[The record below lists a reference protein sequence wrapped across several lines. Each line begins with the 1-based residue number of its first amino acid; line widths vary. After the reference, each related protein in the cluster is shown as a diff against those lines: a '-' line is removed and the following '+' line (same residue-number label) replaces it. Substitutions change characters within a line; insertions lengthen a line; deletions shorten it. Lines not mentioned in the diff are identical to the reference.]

1 MSKILKILL
10 VVILFIGFFEAG
22 LIASYTIVTS
32 DVPDVKGLIDLQVDT
47 ISGIFSAEN
56 VNNVLIKDP
65 NSINITNKAD
75 VAQQLQNLS
84 TVDGVSYDQLNVT
97 TPQNTDEDEISV
109 NITTFG
115 FSTPTTGSNQIILS
129 NSPDYKIL
137 ASAQAKLTDRGYEI
151 DVNTI
156 QIVSILKLYSDS
168 ITGTSTSNSDSN
180 SSI

>member
-1 MSKILKILL
+1 MSKILKIIL

-32 DVPDVKGLIDLQVDT
+32 DVPDVKGLINLQVDT
-47 ISGIFSAEN
+47 IAGIFSSEN
-56 VNNVLIKDP
+56 VNNALIKDP

-75 VAQQLQNLS
+75 VAQKLQDLS

-97 TPQNTDEDEISV
+97 TPQSTDENEISV
-109 NITTFG
+109 NITTYG
-115 FSTPTTGSNQIILS
+115 FSTPTSGSNQIILS

-137 ASAQAKLTDRGYEI
+137 ASATAKLTDGGYKV

-156 QIVSILKLYSDS
+156 QVVSILKLYNNSTVS
-168 ITGTSTSNSDSN
+168 NNSNTSNSSE
-180 SSI
+180 